1 MQVIPVPTNLAR
13 CTPADYALNLSEY
26 EQIDQVTQL
35 TEWPAKVTSDGNVIV
50 IDGLWYDSV

>member
-35 TEWPAKVTSDGNVIV
+35 TE
-50 IDGLWYDSV
+50 